1 MNPPRHERAVAAV
14 QNALKRLGG
23 VRSVVLFGSA
33 ARGTAAEDSDIDLFI
48 ECSQRAEGPVRRLLY
63 DLASQFDVP
72 ISPIFHRPGKY
83 EGTDEQFL
91 ESVLRHGR
99 VLRGALPR
107 VTPAE
112 LDLQPLRLVSYETRG
127 LDPRRR
133 ARLLRAL
140 DGYRTRKRVG
150 RKRYEVEQTGLL
162 ERLGGWRVGR
172 GAIVVP
178 EDAVEALDAL
188 FRRYGAKR
196 LMVPIWSQRP

>member
-1 MNPPRHERAVAAV
+1 MNPPRHERTIATA
-14 QNALKRLGG
+14 QEALQRLKG

-33 ARGTAAEDSDIDLFI
+33 AQGTAREDSDIDLFI
-48 ECSQRAEGPVRRLLY
+48 ESTKGAEGHVRRLLH
-63 DLASQFDVP
+63 DLSSRFDVT
-72 ISPIFHRPGKY
+72 ISPIFYRPGKY
-83 EGTDEQFL
+83 GGTDEQFL

-107 VTPAE
+107 LTPAQ

-150 RKRYEVEQTGLL
+150 RKRYEVEQAGLL

-178 EDAVEALDAL
+178 EEAAEALEAL
-188 FRRYGAKR
+188 LRRYGAKR

>member
-1 MNPPRHERAVAAV
+1 MNPPRHERAIAAAGE
-14 QNALKRLGG
+14 ALRRLAG
-23 VRSVVLFGSA
+23 VRSVVLFGST
-33 ARGTAAEDSDIDLFI
+33 ARGTATEDSDIDLFI
-48 ECSQRAEGPVRRLLY
+48 ECTKRAEGRVRRLLH

-72 ISPIFHRPGKY
+72 ITPVFHRPGKY

-107 VTPAE
+107 LTPAE
-112 LDLQPLRLVSYETRG
+112 LDLQPLRLVSYETGG
-127 LDPRRR
+127 LDSRRR

-150 RKRYEVEQTGLL
+150 RKRYETERAGLL
-162 ERLGGWRVGR
+162 QRLGGWRVGR

-178 EDAVEALDAL
+178 EEAVEALDAL
-188 FRRYGAKR
+188 LRRYGAKR
-196 LMVPIWSQRP
+196 VMVPIWSQRP

>member
-1 MNPPRHERAVAAV
+1 MNPPRHERAIAAARE
-14 QNALKRLGG
+14 ALRGLKG
-23 VRSVVLFGSA
+23 VRSAVLFGSA
-33 ARGTAAEDSDIDLFI
+33 ARGTAMEDSDIDLFV
-48 ECSQRAEGPVRRLLY
+48 ECTKGAEGRVRHLLY
-63 DLASQFDVP
+63 DLASQFDVT
-72 ISPIFHRPGKY
+72 ISPIFYRPGKY

-91 ESVLRHGR
+91 ESVLRNGR

-107 VTPAE
+107 LTPRE

-150 RKRYEVEQTGLL
+150 RRRYEVERAGLL

-178 EDAVEALDAL
+178 EEAAEALDAL
-188 FRRYGAKR
+188 LQRYGAKR

>member
-1 MNPPRHERAVAAV
+1 MNPPRHEGAIAAV
-14 QNALKRLGG
+14 QEIFRKLKG

-33 ARGTAAEDSDIDLFI
+33 ARGTATEDSDIDLFI
-48 ECSQRAEGPVRRLLY
+48 ECTKAAEGRVRRLLY
-63 DLASQFDVP
+63 DPESRFDVA
-72 ISPIFHRPGKY
+72 ISPIFYRPGKY

-99 VLRGALPR
+99 VLLGALPR
-107 VTPAE
+107 LTPAQ

-150 RKRYEVEQTGLL
+150 RKRYEVDQAGLL

-178 EDAVEALDAL
+178 EEAVEALDGL
-188 FRRYGAKR
+188 LQRYGARR